1 MAREG
6 GVVKGG
12 SDDLVANR
20 ARKGSIDGDGRLR
33 GAHVEGLRPMAEA
46 REDYRLL
53 QGTDLIRMAPE
64 TPLCQARK
72 EKSQELLH

>member
-6 GVVKGG
+6 GVVEGG
-12 SDDLVANR
+12 SYHLANR
-20 ARKGSIDGDGRLR
+20 ARKGSIDGDGGLR
-33 GAHVEGLRPMAEA
+33 GAHVEGFGTMAEA

-64 TPLCQARK
+64 TPLGQARK